1 MEEWK
6 GARFPSTP
14 LSILGG
20 EKMEV
25 NSLGFTLV
33 NQTYW
38 LDKDRLD
45 LSIQQEPPC
54 RNVHKGYRS
63 SMPTTSLLASCASS

>member
-14 LSILGG
+14 LSILGS

-25 NSLGFTLV
+25 NSSSFTLV
-33 NQTYW
+33 NQTYR
-38 LDKDRLD
+38 LDKDRLV

-54 RNVHKGYRS
+54 SNVHKGHR
-63 SMPTTSLLASCASS
+63 SMPSTFSLSY

>member
-14 LSILGG
+14 LSILGS

-25 NSLGFTLV
+25 NSSSFTLV
-33 NQTYW
+33 NQTYR
-38 LDKDRLD
+38 LDKDRLV

-54 RNVHKGYRS
+54 RNVHKGYRNIPS
-63 SMPTTSLLASCASS
+63 TFSLPY

>member
-25 NSLGFTLV
+25 NSSGFTLV
-33 NQTYW
+33 NQTYR

-63 SMPTTSLLASCASS
+63 MHTTFLLASSASP